1 MGTDCRVCS
10 RHLGS
15 TAKQKDARV
24 HVRFER
30 HGKGNGGGVGTHC
43 RKQGPCVEGVCEVIE
58 EGRPLA
64 CRGLLKSEWLLCAMR
79 LQFSLFVIISLT
91 HARFYNPVLS
101 CHVARTLGMETW
113 F

>member
-58 EGRPLA
+58 KGRSLA
-64 CRGLLKSEWLLCAMR
+64 CRGLLKSEWFLCAMR
-79 LQFSLFVIISLT
+79 LQFSLFLIISLAGGLHVFST
-91 HARFYNPVLS
+91 MS
-101 CHVARTLGMETW
+101 CP
-113 F
+113 